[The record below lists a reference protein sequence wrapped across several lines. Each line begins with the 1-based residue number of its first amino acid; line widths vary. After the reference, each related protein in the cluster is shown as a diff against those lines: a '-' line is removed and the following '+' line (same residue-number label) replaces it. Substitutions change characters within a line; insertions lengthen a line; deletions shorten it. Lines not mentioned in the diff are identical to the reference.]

1 MKTSTTDSRHN
12 YTFAVLLILLAAF
25 LTYSAVYSH
34 GFLITWDDS
43 GYITDN
49 PMVHGL
55 SVDHVIE
62 AFKNVVI
69 GNYAPL
75 HLISYMV
82 DYSLWGLDP
91 AGYLFVNI
99 LLHALNGLLLYRI
112 LSRDFFS
119 PAIALFAALLFIVHP
134 VQVESVAWISERK
147 NVLCM
152 LFFLLAF
159 DSYLKA
165 GKGQRHYLLAILCYS
180 AALLTKTVAVIFPF
194 MLLLHG
200 ICFPGQRPFH
210 PRRILPFF
218 ILAILAAGVTIVVQG
233 PDYGGGRTP
242 YYGGGPL
249 QTAMTMLPVLFTYVR
264 MVFLPLGLSAD
275 YLVPIR
281 ATPDLAVFASGLF
294 LCLLITIGYRLFRTN
309 RHLFFWYALFYLGL
323 LPVSQI
329 IPIITLMNDRY
340 LYFPMVGAAALIA
353 GLAQMIWQRW
363 GGGLRR
369 SGAFAAAA
377 IIIVCGV
384 LSWSRSHAWKDDLTL
399 WRDAIARNQGNY
411 AAWAEYGAAL
421 NANGQV
427 SVALDAYK
435 KALSLNPEY
444 WLALTN
450 ISRLYL
456 QENDLLNARH
466 YIFRH
471 IGAYPEDPAA
481 YVNLGRS
488 YYLGENYAQSEK
500 AYLEAVKRKPD
511 LMEPIMALADIYMKT
526 GRPLQGEEML
536 RRLESQQVR
545 K

>member
-1 MKTSTTDSRHN
+1 MNTSTVISRHN
-12 YTFAVLLILLAAF
+12 YTTGVLLILLAAF

-34 GFLITWDDS
+34 EFLITWDDS

-49 PMVHGL
+49 PTVHGL

-62 AFKNVVI
+62 AFKSVVI

-75 HLISYMV
+75 HLISYMI

-91 AGYLFVNI
+91 AGYLLVNI

-112 LSRDFFS
+112 LARHFFS
-119 PAIALFAALLFIVHP
+119 PTTALFAALLFIVHP

-165 GKGQRHYLLAILCYS
+165 DEGQRHYLLAILYYA

-200 ICFPGQRPFH
+200 ICFPGHRPLH
-210 PRRILPFF
+210 PRRTLPFF
-218 ILAILAAGVTIVVQG
+218 ILAILAAGVTIIAQG
-233 PDYGGGRTP
+233 PEYGGGRTP

-249 QTAMTMLPVLFTYVR
+249 STAMTMLPVLFTYVR
-264 MVFLPLGLSAD
+264 MVFLPFGLSAD

-281 ATPDLAVFASGLF
+281 TTPDLAVLASGAF
-294 LCLLITIGYRLFRTN
+294 LCLLVLLGYRLFKTN
-309 RHLFFWYALFYLGL
+309 RPLLFWYSLFFLGL

-340 LYFPMVGAAALIA
+340 LYFPMIGAAPLIA
-353 GLAQMIWQRW
+353 GLAQMVGQRW
-363 GGGLRR
+363 GNGFRR
-369 SGAFAAAA
+369 SGVFAAAA

-399 WRDAIARNQGNY
+399 WRDAIYKNPENFS
-411 AAWAEYGAAL
+411 AWAEYGAAL
-421 NANGQV
+421 NAGGQV
-427 SVALDAYK
+427 SAALDAYK
-435 KALSLNPEY
+435 RALTLNPES

-450 ISRLYL
+450 ISLLYL

-488 YYLGENYAQSEK
+488 YYLGENYLQSEK

-511 LMEPIMALADIYMKT
+511 LVEPIMALADIYMKT
-526 GRPLQGEEML
+526 GRTLQGEEML
-536 RRLESQQVR
+536 RRLGALQSRQ
-545 K
+545 